1 MNKIIGII
9 GGHGYNATIHFQEE
23 LSKEFNLKYISR
35 KYLQTYIINNSVLYS
50 DNDLPN
56 NIYNN
61 DNNNNI
67 LFEKDIIKN
76 YEILK
81 NMNVDLIVLPCNT
94 YSYYLSKLNINN
106 ERILCLNIIEETCKY
121 INNLNLEKNN
131 KIGIISTKQTIEN
144 KLYHNNLNNELYHF
158 YEIFDNI
165 TILIFCVQY
174 GYYNKKFDKN
184 FLIKY
189 NLDENLNLIDM
200 FNDII
205 NLYIKN
211 NITHLILGCTELPLF
226 YEYNKDKINNNII
239 YISSTNIL
247 AKSCINSLI

>member
-9 GGHGYNATIHFQEE
+9 GGHGYNATIHFQQE

-35 KYLQTYIINNSVLYS
+35 KYLQTYVINNSITYS
-50 DNDLPN
+50 DDDLPN

-61 DNNNNI
+61 NNSNNI
-67 LFEKDIIKN
+67 LFEKDIIRN

-94 YSYYLSKLNINN
+94 YSYYLSNLNIKN
-106 ERILCLNIIEETCKY
+106 EKILCLNIVEETCKY

-131 KIGIISTKQTIEN
+131 KLGIISTKQTIEN
-144 KLYHNNLNNELYHF
+144 KLYHNNLNYELYYF
-158 YEIFDNI
+158 NEIYDNVS
-165 TILIFCVQY
+165 ILIFCIQY
-174 GYYNKKFDKN
+174 GYYNKILDKD
-184 FLIKY
+184 FLEKY
-189 NLDENLNLIDM
+189 NLDKNLDLVVLFNSIID
-200 FNDII
+200 
-205 NLYIKN
+205 LYIKN

-239 YISSTNIL
+239 YISSTNAL
-247 AKSCINSLI
+247 AKSCINYLI

>member
-81 NMNVDLIVLPCNT
+81 NMNVDIIVLPCNT

-106 ERILCLNIIEETCKY
+106 EKILCLNIIEETCKY

-144 KLYHNNLNNELYHF
+144 KLYHNNLNNVLYHF

-165 TILIFCVQY
+165 TLLIFCIQY